1 MERVFEAFGLWYNI
15 AACCIGSFGRAAPS
29 MSRSFWLL
37 LSAAY
42 GATSKFSCL
51 DESGDA
57 VDHFY
62 VLKGNAGSDA
72 YLLLDGDDAFRAAN
86 SFDSSSNAVVRTL
99 KQIYGTLPSSHAF
112 TLYNDETDEGTKSE
126 TRGHSKGAVLFDG
139 DQGFWLIHSLPR
151 YPDRRSKGYGGL
163 PDTTYGQSFVCLTLD
178 TSKLEDVGAQLMLHW
193 PQHYDSSVSDD
204 LAAAAP
210 SFNATL
216 ADVKSTAKSSTKTF
230 STVGA
235 RAGNARAGEPVAPRS
250 LASTPFRLDG
260 SFVSRRGLFR
270 EYRVA
275 TSRRRCLVRSTRA
288 SSRTTRSRPRATASS
303 TRTSSRRTSAPSAS
317 SPG

>member
-1 MERVFEAFGLWYNI
+1 MFRSFWLLLS
-15 AACCIGSFGRAAPS
+15 AAG
-29 MSRSFWLL
+29 SRSFWLL
-37 LSAAY
+37 LSAA
-42 GATSKFSCL
+42 GAAAKFSCL

-72 YLLLDGDDAFRAAN
+72 YLLLDGDDAFQAAN

-235 RAGNARAGEPVAPRS
+235 RAGNARAGPANLSHRARSHRRRFGWTHRLLSARS
-250 LASTPFRLDG
+250 LQRVPRRDVASTT
-260 SFVSRRGLFR
+260 FV
-270 EYRVA
+270 
-275 TSRRRCLVRSTRA
+275 
-288 SSRTTRSRPRATASS
+288 
-303 TRTSSRRTSAPSAS
+303 
-317 SPG
+317 

>member
-1 MERVFEAFGLWYNI
+1 MFRSFWLLLS
-15 AACCIGSFGRAAPS
+15 AAG
-29 MSRSFWLL
+29 SRSFWLL
-37 LSAAY
+37 LSAA
-42 GATSKFSCL
+42 GAAAKFSCL

-72 YLLLDGDDAFRAAN
+72 YLLVDGDDAFQAAN

-235 RAGNARAGEPVAPRS
+235 RAGNARAGPANLSRRARSHRRRVGRTHRWLSARSFQRVPRRDV
-250 LASTPFRLDG
+250 ASTT
-260 SFVSRRGLFR
+260 FV
-270 EYRVA
+270 
-275 TSRRRCLVRSTRA
+275 
-288 SSRTTRSRPRATASS
+288 
-303 TRTSSRRTSAPSAS
+303 
-317 SPG
+317 

>member
-1 MERVFEAFGLWYNI
+1 
-15 AACCIGSFGRAAPS
+15 

-139 DQGFWLIHSLPR
+139 DQGFWLSLIHI
-151 YPDRRSKGYGGL
+151 
-163 PDTTYGQSFVCLTLD
+163 
-178 TSKLEDVGAQLMLHW
+178 
-193 PQHYDSSVSDD
+193 
-204 LAAAAP
+204 
-210 SFNATL
+210 
-216 ADVKSTAKSSTKTF
+216 
-230 STVGA
+230 
-235 RAGNARAGEPVAPRS
+235 
-250 LASTPFRLDG
+250 
-260 SFVSRRGLFR
+260 
-270 EYRVA
+270 
-275 TSRRRCLVRSTRA
+275 
-288 SSRTTRSRPRATASS
+288 
-303 TRTSSRRTSAPSAS
+303 
-317 SPG
+317 